1 LPKLN
6 AISGPLQGATF
17 AWRNEDVNIGRG
29 ESNQLVVD
37 DAAASRRHC
46 VIRKEGGH
54 FRIVDLDSR
63 NGCSVNGLPLK
74 EKLLEHGD
82 EIRVGNSV
90 FQFLNAT
97 ESAGDSNQSVSLE
110 PGLLTGTSTVILR
123 SEDAVYLGR
132 GAERNKSG
140 TSPHAARDLAAL
152 LRITHA
158 LHEST
163 DPDSIFQSLLEASF
177 DIVPFDRGAVLLIG
191 SNKNLT
197 ASHTANRERAE
208 ADPIKVNP
216 DTIEKVMQDRVALVD
231 AAAVDARQRPRWSM
245 AVPLCC
251 FDRAIGV
258 LYLETGSAAA
268 AALLDHW
275 LLQLFMAVGAIAGQ
289 AIENGKRVEH
299 LETENLRLRAEIN
312 LEHDMVGESPAIRE
326 VYRFIDKVASTDAT
340 VLIEGESGTGKE
352 LVARAIHRNSRRSAG
367 PFAAINCAALTESLL
382 ESELFGHEK
391 GAFTGAVALRK
402 GRFEAAAGGT
412 IFLDEIGE
420 LAPAMQSK
428 LLRVLQEHEFER
440 VGGTKPI
447 RTDVRVVAATN
458 RDLAAESK
466 TGNFRQDLYFRL
478 NVVSVRMPPL
488 RERRQDIWPLAEHF
502 MIRAA
507 ARSQRKISGISPQVR
522 DRLVEY
528 GWPGNIRELENAM
541 ERAVILGT
549 GDLIVVDDLPKSLDS
564 GAGTSDS
571 APRKLQDVVQE
582 GKKQA
587 ILAALEQTGW
597 NYTQAAK
604 LLDVHP
610 NYLHRLI
617 SQLNLKIAVKR
628 RALEALE

>member
-1 LPKLN
+1 
-6 AISGPLQGATF
+6 
-17 AWRNEDVNIGRG
+17 
-29 ESNQLVVD
+29 
-37 DAAASRRHC
+37 
-46 VIRKEGGH
+46 VIRKEGDR
-54 FRIVDLDSR
+54 FKIADLDSR
-63 NGCSVNGLPLK
+63 NGCSVNGLPVK
-74 EKLLEHGD
+74 GKFLEHGD

-90 FQFLNAT
+90 FQFLAA
-97 ESAGDSNQSVSLE
+97 ESPADLNQSVSLE
-110 PGLLTGTSTVILR
+110 RALLTGTSTVVLR
-123 SEDAVYLGR
+123 SEDAVYLHP
-132 GAERNKSG
+132 GAKSNKSG
-140 TSPHAARDLAAL
+140 ASPHAARDLAAL
-152 LRITHA
+152 LSVIHA
-158 LHEST
+158 LRDST
-163 DPDSIFQSLLEASF
+163 DPESVFRSLINAAFE
-177 DIVPFDRGAVLLIG
+177 IGPFDRGAVLLAG
-191 SNKNLT
+191 SDKELT
-197 ASHTANRERAE
+197 ASYS
-208 ADPIKVNP
+208 ADRDGAQTEPIRINP
-216 DTIEKVMQDRVALVD
+216 ETLEKVMQERVALVD
-231 AAAVDARQRPRWSM
+231 AAGDAGQHPRWIM
-245 AVPLCC
+245 AVPLLC
-251 FDRAIGV
+251 FDRPIGV
-258 LYLETGSAAA
+258 LYLETASRAAA
-268 AALLDHW
+268 AQLDHW

-289 AIENGKRVEH
+289 AIENGNRLDK

-326 VYRFIDKVASTDAT
+326 VYRFIDKVAATDAT

-478 NVVSVRMPPL
+478 NVVSVKMPPL

-502 MIRAA
+502 VIRAA
-507 ARSQRKISGISPQVR
+507 ARSGRKVSGMSPQVR

-549 GDLIVVDDLPKSLDS
+549 GDLIVLDDLPKSLDPS
-564 GAGTSDS
+564 AGNPSDTT
-571 APRKLQDVVQE
+571 PRKLQDVVQE

-587 ILAALEQTGW
+587 IIAALEQTGW

-617 SQLNLKIAVKR
+617 GQLNLKIAVKR